1 MHQGK
6 TGPLHGIRIIDLTQ
20 FILGPYATQ
29 NLGDLGADVIKVE
42 EPSGDRQRRQGKAPK
57 SVETMGPVFVGLN
70 RNKRSVAI
78 DLKTEPGKRALT
90 KLIKTGTVFIHNM
103 RPEAIKRLGFSYAD
117 VAKIKPDIVYVEAVG
132 YASNGPYAGLQSFDD
147 LVQAASGTGSLIP
160 MVDKRS
166 DLQLIPGYIADKT
179 VGLFATIATLAAL
192 THHARTG
199 EGQFVEVPMLET
211 FTGFM
216 LAEHLWGQTW
226 DPPTGKIGSTTALTP
241 HRRPYR
247 TKDGFIAILPAARE
261 QSTKFLELGGI
272 PDAYNSERFLSA
284 PAGSRVEV
292 YYAMMREAAA
302 TKTTEE
308 WMRICAENSNSR
320 HARQRA
326 LDGLRRSASE
336 GDRLLRNARD
346 RRRGPLPCHAPR
358 HPLRQD
364 PSAIRFDPPKIGEH
378 TEEILREMGSTDCC
392 GGATLFQSCPA
403 EAGTQYAARASFTE
417 RRSSKRCAI

>member
-6 TGPLHGIRIIDLTQ
+6 TGPLHGIRIVDLTQ

-42 EPSGDRQRRQGKAPK
+42 EPGGDRQRRQGKAPK
-57 SVETMGPVFVGLN
+57 SDTMGPVFVALN

-78 DLKTEPGKRALT
+78 DLKSEPGKRALT
-90 KLIKTGTVFIHNM
+90 KLIKTAHVFIHNM
-103 RPEAIKRLGFSYAD
+103 RPEAIKRLGFSYAE
-117 VAKIKPDIVYVEAVG
+117 VSAIKPDVVYVEAVG

-160 MVDKRS
+160 LVEKAN
-166 DLQLIPGYIADKT
+166 DLRLIPGYIADKT
-179 VGLFATIATLAAL
+179 VGLFAAIATLAAL
-192 THHARTG
+192 NHQARTG

-216 LAEHLWGQTW
+216 LAEHLWGQTY

-241 HRRPYR
+241 HRKPYK

-261 QSTKFLELGGI
+261 QSTKFLDLGGI
-272 PDAYNSERFLSA
+272 PDAYNSERFLAA
-284 PAGSRVEV
+284 PAGSRVEI

-308 WMRICAENSNSR
+308 WMRICAENSIP
-320 HARQRA
+320 AMRA
-326 LDGLRRSASE
+326 NELSTVFEDPHLKATGFFEMREIAGEGRYRAMRPGLRFSKT
-336 GDRLLRNARD
+336 
-346 RRRGPLPCHAPR
+346 
-358 HPLRQD
+358 

-378 TEEILREMGSTDCC
+378 TDEILRETGD
-392 GGATLFQSCPA
+392 
-403 EAGTQYAARASFTE
+403 
-417 RRSSKRCAI
+417 

>member
-57 SVETMGPVFVGLN
+57 TETMGPVFVALN
-70 RNKRSVAI
+70 RNKRSVVI

-90 KLIKTGTVFIHNM
+90 KLIKSGHVFIHNM
-103 RPEAIKRLGFSYAD
+103 RPEAVKRLGFSYAD
-117 VAKIKPDIVYVEAVG
+117 VVKIKPDIVYVEAVG

-160 MVDKRS
+160 LVEKAS
-166 DLQLIPGYIADKT
+166 DLRLIPGYIADKT

-192 THHARTG
+192 MHHARTG

-216 LAEHLWGQTW
+216 LAEHLWGQTY

-241 HRRPYR
+241 HRKPYKS
-247 TKDGFIAILPAARE
+247 KDGFIAVLPAARE

-272 PDAYNSERFLSA
+272 PDAYNSERFLSV
-284 PAGSRVEV
+284 PPGSRVEI
-292 YYAMMREAAA
+292 YYQMMREAAV

-308 WMRICAENSNSR
+308 WMRICAENSIP
-320 HARQRA
+320 AMRA
-326 LDGLRRSASE
+326 NELSNVFEDPHLKATGFFEMREIEGEGPYRAMRPGLRFAKTPSTI
-336 GDRLLRNARD
+336 RL
-346 RRRGPLPCHAPR
+346 
-358 HPLRQD
+358 
-364 PSAIRFDPPKIGEH
+364 DPPKIGEH
-378 TEEILREMGSTDCC
+378 TDEILREVGSD
-392 GGATLFQSCPA
+392 
-403 EAGTQYAARASFTE
+403 
-417 RRSSKRCAI
+417 

>member
-1 MHQGK
+1 MRQGK
-6 TGPLHGIRIIDLTQ
+6 TGPLHGIRIVDLTQ

-42 EPSGDRQRRQGKAPK
+42 EPGGDRQRRQGKAPK
-57 SVETMGPVFVGLN
+57 TETMGPVFVALN

-78 DLKTEPGKRALT
+78 DLKSEPGKRALA
-90 KLIKTGTVFIHNM
+90 KLIKTAHVFIHNM

-117 VAKIKPDIVYVEAVG
+117 VSAIKPDIVYVEAVG

-160 MVDKRS
+160 LVEKAN
-166 DLQLIPGYIADKT
+166 DLRQIPGYIADKT

-192 THHARTG
+192 NHQARTG

-216 LAEHLWGQTW
+216 LAEHLWGQTY

-241 HRRPYR
+241 HRKPYK
-247 TKDGFIAILPAARE
+247 TKDGFIAILPAARD

-284 PAGSRVEV
+284 PPGSRVEI

-308 WMRICAENSNSR
+308 WMRICADNSIP
-320 HARQRA
+320 AMRA
-326 LDGLRRSASE
+326 NELSNVFEDPHLKATGFFEMREIEGEGRYRAMRPGLRFSKT
-336 GDRLLRNARD
+336 
-346 RRRGPLPCHAPR
+346 
-358 HPLRQD
+358 
-364 PSAIRFDPPKIGEH
+364 PSSIRFDPPRIGEH
-378 TEEILREMGSTDCC
+378 TDEILRE
-392 GGATLFQSCPA
+392 
-403 EAGTQYAARASFTE
+403 AGD
-417 RRSSKRCAI
+417 

>member
-1 MHQGK
+1 
-6 TGPLHGIRIIDLTQ
+6 
-20 FILGPYATQ
+20 
-29 NLGDLGADVIKVE
+29 
-42 EPSGDRQRRQGKAPK
+42 
-57 SVETMGPVFVGLN
+57 MGPVFVGLN

-160 MVDKRS
+160 LVDKAN

-179 VGLFATIATLAAL
+179 VGLFAAIATLAAL
-192 THHARTG
+192 NHQARTG

-216 LAEHLWGQTW
+216 LAEHLWGHTY

-241 HRRPYR
+241 HRKPYK
-247 TKDGFIAILPAARE
+247 TQDGFIAILPAARE

-284 PAGSRVEV
+284 PPGFARRGLLRDDARSGRDQDDRRMDA
-292 YYAMMREAAA
+292 YLCREFD
-302 TKTTEE
+302 
-308 WMRICAENSNSR
+308 SGD
-320 HARQRA
+320 ARQRT
-326 LDGLRRSASE
+326 LHRVRGPASQ
-336 GDRLLRNARD
+336 GNRLLRNARD
-346 RRRGPLPCHAPR
+346 REARAVIARCDPACGSAKTPSS
-358 HPLRQD
+358 HPLRPAQD
-364 PSAIRFDPPKIGEH
+364 RRTHRGNIG
-378 TEEILREMGSTDCC
+378 
-392 GGATLFQSCPA
+392 
-403 EAGTQYAARASFTE
+403 
-417 RRSSKRCAI
+417 

>member
-6 TGPLHGIRIIDLTQ
+6 TGPLHGIRIVDLTQ

-57 SVETMGPVFVGLN
+57 TETMGPVFVGLN

-90 KLIKTGTVFIHNM
+90 KLIKTG
-103 RPEAIKRLGFSYAD
+103 
-117 VAKIKPDIVYVEAVG
+117 
-132 YASNGPYAGLQSFDD
+132 LQSFDD

-160 MVDKRS
+160 MVNKAN

-179 VGLFATIATLAAL
+179 VGLFTTIATLAAL

-216 LAEHLWGQTW
+216 LAEHLWGQTY

-241 HRRPYR
+241 HRKPYR
-247 TKDGFIAILPAARE
+247 TKDGFMAILPAARE

-284 PAGSRVEV
+284 PPGSRVEI

-308 WMRICAENSNSR
+308 WMRICAENSIP
-320 HARQRA
+320 AMRA
-326 LDGLRRSASE
+326 NELSNVFEDPHLKATGFFEMREIE
-336 GDRLLRNARD
+336 GEGRYRAMRPGI
-346 RRRGPLPCHAPR
+346 RFAKT
-358 HPLRQD
+358 
-364 PSAIRFDPPKIGEH
+364 PSTIRFDPPKIGEH
-378 TEEILREMGSTDCC
+378 TDEVMREVGD
-392 GGATLFQSCPA
+392 
-403 EAGTQYAARASFTE
+403 
-417 RRSSKRCAI
+417 

>member
-6 TGPLHGIRIIDLTQ
+6 TGPLHGIRIVDLTQ

-42 EPSGDRQRRQGKAPK
+42 EPGGDRQRRQGKAPK
-57 SVETMGPVFVGLN
+57 SDTMGPVFVALN

-78 DLKTEPGKRALT
+78 DLKSEPGKRALT
-90 KLIKTGTVFIHNM
+90 KLIKTAHVFIHNM
-103 RPEAIKRLGFSYAD
+103 RPEAIKRLGFSYAE
-117 VAKIKPDIVYVEAVG
+117 VSAIKPDIVYVEAVG

-160 MVDKRS
+160 LVEKAS
-166 DLQLIPGYIADKT
+166 DLRLIPGYIADKT
-179 VGLFATIATLAAL
+179 VGLFAAIATLAAL
-192 THHARTG
+192 NHQARTG

-216 LAEHLWGQTW
+216 LAEHLWGQTY

-241 HRRPYR
+241 HRKPYKS
-247 TKDGFIAILPAARE
+247 KDGFIAVLPAARE

-308 WMRICAENSNSR
+308 WMRICAENSIP
-320 HARQRA
+320 AMRA
-326 LDGLRRSASE
+326 NELSTVFEDPHLKATGFFEMREIAGEGRYRAMRPGLRFSKT
-336 GDRLLRNARD
+336 
-346 RRRGPLPCHAPR
+346 
-358 HPLRQD
+358 
-364 PSAIRFDPPKIGEH
+364 PSSIRFDPPKIGEH
-378 TEEILREMGSTDCC
+378 TDEILREVGD
-392 GGATLFQSCPA
+392 
-403 EAGTQYAARASFTE
+403 
-417 RRSSKRCAI
+417 